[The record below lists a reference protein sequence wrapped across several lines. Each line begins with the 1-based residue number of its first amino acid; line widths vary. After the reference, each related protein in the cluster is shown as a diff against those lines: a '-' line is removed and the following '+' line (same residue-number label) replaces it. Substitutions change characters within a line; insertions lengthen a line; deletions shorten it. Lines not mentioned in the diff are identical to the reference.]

1 MLRKLVIRNYA
12 LIEEVEIDFSEG
24 LSIIT
29 GQTGAGKSIMLGA
42 LGLLQGE
49 RADTR
54 AIADRTCK
62 TVVEA
67 SFLTEVTDPETGQHG
82 PGELIVRREISPTG
96 RSRAFIQDSPV
107 TLTVLSECT
116 SRLLDIHSQHA
127 NLSLNTRE
135 GQLAIIDSMADNAD
149 LLADYRSD
157 FRQYLALRSR
167 IRQLRELQAR
177 NIQKRAQIRKQLDVL
192 NKLKPKE
199 GEQQE
204 VERRF
209 EMLSEAD
216 EIREQLSGACY
227 VISDDADGAMPQVR
241 AAIDH
246 LESFNLEAVDPAPE
260 EESLITRLKSIYI
273 ELKDIAYTIEQ
284 LADSVESSPALLAQT
299 GARMRAYFE
308 VVKAMGVDSGDD
320 LVALRDKL
328 EQQLQMLE
336 NDDDESRELEQQAR
350 ALAHT
355 LKDKADHLTRRRREA
370 ASDFSRRLTERA
382 MPLGLANLKFSVA
395 VGEGKLTPDGQD
407 TVEFLCSFNKN
418 GGLMPMSATASGGEL
433 SRLTLSIKS
442 LMAEKMN
449 MPTVIFDEIDTGV
462 SGEIADKMGRM
473 MTDMSALMQI
483 ITITHLPQVAAK
495 GVRHYKVYK
504 EDTEQRTIST
514 VRELCGEE
522 RVEEI
527 AGMLSGERLTA
538 AALDAA
544 RELLAPNNRV
554 EP

>member
-12 LIEEVEIDFSEG
+12 LIDEVEIDFSEG

-42 LGLLQGE
+42 LGLLLGE

-54 AIADRTCK
+54 AIADRTRK

-67 SFLTEVTDPETGQHG
+67 TFLTDVTDPETGESG

-107 TLTVLSECT
+107 TLTGLSECT

-135 GQLAIIDSMADNAD
+135 GQLAIIDAMADNGPF
-149 LLADYRSD
+149 LADYRAD
-157 FRQYLALRSR
+157 FRQYVALRNR
-167 IRQLRELQAR
+167 IRQLRELQAK
-177 NIQKRAQIRKQLDVL
+177 NIQKRASIRKQLDTL
-192 NKLKPKE
+192 NKLKPKK

-216 EIREQLSGACY
+216 EIREQLNGACY

-260 EESLITRLKSIYI
+260 EESLTARLKSIYI

-308 VVKAMGVDSGDD
+308 VVKAMGVDTGDD
-320 LVALRDKL
+320 LVELRERL
-328 EQQLQMLE
+328 EHQLDVLE
-336 NDDDESRELEQQAR
+336 SDDDQSRELEQQAR
-350 ALAHT
+350 TLAHT
-355 LKDKADHLTRRRREA
+355 LKEKADNLTRRRREVA
-370 ASDFSRRLTERA
+370 EDFRVRLTERA
-382 MPLGLANLKFSVA
+382 IPLGLANLKFIA
-395 VGEGKLTPDGQD
+395 AIGESKLTPDGQD

-418 GGLMPMSATASGGEL
+418 GEMLPMSATASGGEL

-473 MTDMSALMQI
+473 MTRMASCMQI

-504 EDTEQRTIST
+504 EDTDQRTIST
-514 VRELCGEE
+514 VRELVGEE

-527 AGMLSGERLTA
+527 AGMLSGEHLTE
-538 AALDAA
+538 AALHAA
-544 RELLAPNNRV
+544 RELLKL
-554 EP
+554 

>member
-12 LIEEVEIDFSEG
+12 LIDEVEIDFSEG

-42 LGLLQGE
+42 LGLLLGE

-54 AIADRTCK
+54 AIADRTRK

-67 SFLTEVTDPETGQHG
+67 TFLTDVTDPETGESG

-107 TLTVLSECT
+107 TLTGLSECT

-135 GQLAIIDSMADNAD
+135 GQLAIIDAMADNGPF
-149 LLADYRSD
+149 LADYRAD
-157 FRQYLALRSR
+157 FRQYVALRNR

-177 NIQKRAQIRKQLDVL
+177 NIQKRASIRKQLDTL
-192 NKLKPKE
+192 NKLKPKK

-216 EIREQLSGACY
+216 EIREQLNGASF

-260 EESLITRLKSIYI
+260 EESLTARLKSIYI

-308 VVKAMGVDSGDD
+308 VVKAMGVDTGDD
-320 LVALRDKL
+320 LVELRERL
-328 EQQLQMLE
+328 EHQLDVLE
-336 NDDDESRELEQQAR
+336 SDDDQSRELEQQAR
-350 ALAHT
+350 TLAHT
-355 LKDKADHLTRRRREA
+355 LKEKADNLTRRRREVA
-370 ASDFSRRLTERA
+370 EDFRVRLTERA
-382 MPLGLANLKFSVA
+382 IPLGLANLKFIASI
-395 VGEGKLTPDGQD
+395 GESKLTPDGQD

-418 GGLMPMSATASGGEL
+418 GEMLPMSATASGGEL

-473 MTDMSALMQI
+473 MTRMASRMQI

-504 EDTEQRTIST
+504 EDTDQRTIST
-514 VRELCGEE
+514 VRELVGEE

-527 AGMLSGERLTA
+527 AGMLSGEHLTE
-538 AALDAA
+538 AALHAA
-544 RELLAPNNRV
+544 RELLKL
-554 EP
+554 

>member
-12 LIEEVEIDFSEG
+12 LIDEVEIDFSEG

-42 LGLLQGE
+42 LGLLLGE

-54 AIADRTCK
+54 AIADRTRK

-67 SFLTEVTDPETGQHG
+67 TFLTDVTDPETGESG

-107 TLTVLSECT
+107 TLTGLSECT

-135 GQLAIIDSMADNAD
+135 GQLAIIDAMADNGPF
-149 LLADYRSD
+149 LADYRAD
-157 FRQYLALRSR
+157 FRQYVALRNR

-177 NIQKRAQIRKQLDVL
+177 NIQKRASIRKQLDTL
-192 NKLKPKE
+192 NKLKPKK

-216 EIREQLSGACY
+216 EIREQLNGASY

-246 LESFNLEAVDPAPE
+246 LESFNLEAVDPAPK
-260 EESLITRLKSIYI
+260 EESLTARLKSIYI

-308 VVKAMGVDSGDD
+308 VVKAMGVDTGDD
-320 LVALRDKL
+320 LVELRERL
-328 EQQLQMLE
+328 EHQLDVLE
-336 NDDDESRELEQQAR
+336 SDDDQSRELEQQAR
-350 ALAHT
+350 TLAHT
-355 LKDKADHLTRRRREA
+355 LKEKADNLTRRRREVA
-370 ASDFSRRLTERA
+370 EDFRVRLTERA
-382 MPLGLANLKFSVA
+382 IPLGLANLKFIASI
-395 VGEGKLTPDGQD
+395 GESKLTPDGQD

-418 GGLMPMSATASGGEL
+418 GEMLPMSATASGGEL

-473 MTDMSALMQI
+473 MTRMASRMQI

-504 EDTEQRTIST
+504 EDTDQRTIST
-514 VRELCGEE
+514 VRELVGEE

-527 AGMLSGERLTA
+527 AGMLSGEHLTE
-538 AALDAA
+538 AALHAA
-544 RELLAPNNRV
+544 RELLKL
-554 EP
+554 

>member
-12 LIEEVEIDFSEG
+12 LIDEVEIDFSEG

-42 LGLLQGE
+42 LGLLLGE

-54 AIADRTCK
+54 AIADRTRK

-67 SFLTEVTDPETGQHG
+67 TFLTDVTDPETGESG

-107 TLTVLSECT
+107 TLTGLSECT

-135 GQLAIIDSMADNAD
+135 GQLAIIDAMADNGPF
-149 LLADYRSD
+149 LADYRAD
-157 FRQYLALRSR
+157 FRQYVALRNR

-177 NIQKRAQIRKQLDVL
+177 NIQKRASIRKQLDTL
-192 NKLKPKE
+192 NKLKPKK

-216 EIREQLSGACY
+216 EIREQLNGASY

-260 EESLITRLKSIYI
+260 EESLTARLKSIYI

-308 VVKAMGVDSGDD
+308 VVKAMGVDTGDD
-320 LVALRDKL
+320 LVELRERL
-328 EQQLQMLE
+328 EHQLDVLE
-336 NDDDESRELEQQAR
+336 SDDDQSRELEQQAR
-350 ALAHT
+350 TLAHT
-355 LKDKADHLTRRRREA
+355 LKEKADNLTRRRREVA
-370 ASDFSRRLTERA
+370 EDFRVRLTERA
-382 MPLGLANLKFSVA
+382 IPLGLANLKFIA
-395 VGEGKLTPDGQD
+395 AIGESKLTPDGQD

-418 GGLMPMSATASGGEL
+418 GEMLPMSATASGGEL

-473 MTDMSALMQI
+473 MTRMASRMQI

-504 EDTEQRTIST
+504 EDTDQRTIST
-514 VRELCGEE
+514 VRELVGEE

-527 AGMLSGERLTA
+527 AGMLSGEHLTE
-538 AALDAA
+538 AALHAA
-544 RELLAPNNRV
+544 RELLKL
-554 EP
+554 

>member
-12 LIEEVEIDFSEG
+12 LIDEVEIDFSEG

-42 LGLLQGE
+42 LGLLLGE

-54 AIADRTCK
+54 AIADRTRK

-67 SFLTEVTDPETGQHG
+67 TFLTDVTDPETGESG

-107 TLTVLSECT
+107 TLTGLSECT

-135 GQLAIIDSMADNAD
+135 GQLAIIDAMADNGPF
-149 LLADYRSD
+149 LADYRAD
-157 FRQYLALRSR
+157 FRQYVALRNR

-177 NIQKRAQIRKQLDVL
+177 NIQKRASIRKQLDTL
-192 NKLKPKE
+192 NKLKPKK

-216 EIREQLSGACY
+216 EIREQLNGASY

-260 EESLITRLKSIYI
+260 EESLTARLKSIYI

-308 VVKAMGVDSGDD
+308 VVKAMGVDTGDD
-320 LVALRDKL
+320 LVELRERL
-328 EQQLQMLE
+328 EHQLDVLE
-336 NDDDESRELEQQAR
+336 SDDDQSRELEQQAR
-350 ALAHT
+350 TLAHT
-355 LKDKADHLTRRRREA
+355 LKEKADNLTRRRREVA
-370 ASDFSRRLTERA
+370 EDFRVRLTERA
-382 MPLGLANLKFSVA
+382 IPLGLANLKFIASI
-395 VGEGKLTPDGQD
+395 GESKLTPDGQD

-418 GGLMPMSATASGGEL
+418 GEMLPMSATASGGEL

-473 MTDMSALMQI
+473 MTRMASRMQI

-504 EDTEQRTIST
+504 EDTDQRTIST
-514 VRELCGEE
+514 VRELVGEE

-527 AGMLSGERLTA
+527 AGMLSGEHLTE
-538 AALDAA
+538 AALHAA
-544 RELLAPNNRV
+544 RELLKL
-554 EP
+554 